1 MSNVIPIDEVVRIS
15 VSNVPMGLG
24 TPNINNVAIFS
35 TECREDFGDV
45 RHYINIA
52 QVAEDFSLNSAT
64 YSSATEIFAQT
75 PNPLSSQASVAIVR
89 TVATS
94 ATQAVWTSKNIA
106 SNVDNFKL
114 VSDGAF
120 KLTVG
125 GTITSISGLD
135 FQSIASVADIAKV
148 IDDAT
153 DEYQIT
159 ATAGSIVI
167 SSKSYGAGTQFTIG
181 SPSSGTDITG
191 TDYLNVGA
199 DDDSLDGTNSSGE
212 TIGDAVIRAQEIASF
227 VGFMTVQ
234 KIEPAA
240 IFPNAQKI
248 SALDKIWMCPIF
260 DAGGIEVA
268 KSIRDASLRKT
279 RVLYYSTSYLDA
291 QLFAA
296 AYMGR
301 AFCVNFSGSS
311 TVQTMNLKELVG
323 IVGDPGKV
331 DSVAIK
337 EAGIDVYG
345 NFGKISRT
353 ITSGANTHFDRVYN
367 QLAIKF
373 QIQYDVFNLIATTIT
388 KIPQTEQGMDA
399 IKSVIA
405 GVMQRFVRNGFIAPG
420 TWNSADTFGDP
431 AIFKANIAQAGYYI
445 YSSPISDQ
453 SQSEREQRIAPL
465 IQVACKESGAVHYI
479 TISVVIEA

>member
-1 MSNVIPIDEVVRIS
+1 VSNVIPIDEVVRIS

-35 TECREDFGDV
+35 TECRENFGDV
-45 RHYINIA
+45 RYYISMSQI
-52 QVAEDFSLNSAT
+52 AEDFPTSSLT
-64 YSSATEIFAQT
+64 YSLATEVFAQT

-89 TVATS
+89 ISAID
-94 ATQAVWTSKNIA
+94 ATQATWASKNISA
-106 SNVDNFKL
+106 NIANFKL
-114 VSDGAF
+114 IANGAFTLVTGEDTVSITDLDFRNVTSVSD
-120 KLTVG
+120 V
-125 GTITSISGLD
+125 
-135 FQSIASVADIAKV
+135 AKV

-153 DEYQIT
+153 DGYPVF
-159 ATAGSIVI
+159 ASGNSIVI
-167 SSKSYGAGTQFTIG
+167 SSKSYGVGTQFTIG
-181 SPSSGTDITG
+181 APDSGTDITG
-191 TDYLNVGA
+191 ANYLNVGE
-199 DDDSLDGTNSSGE
+199 DNDSLDGTNSSGE
-212 TIGDAVIRAQEIASF
+212 SVGDAVIRAQEFASF

-234 KIEPAA
+234 KIETAA
-240 IFPNAQKI
+240 ILPNAQKI

-260 DAGGIEVA
+260 DDGGIEVA
-268 KSIRDASLRKT
+268 KSIRDASLCKT
-279 RVLYYSTSYLDA
+279 RMLYYSTSYLDA

-323 IVGDPGKV
+323 IAGDPGKV

-353 ITSGANTHFDRVYN
+353 ITSGGNTHFDRVYN

-420 TWNSADTFGDP
+420 TWNSANTFGDP
-431 AIFKANIAQAGYYI
+431 AIFKANISQAGYYI
-445 YSSPISDQ
+445 YSNPIADQ
-453 SQSEREQRIAPL
+453 PQSEREQRIAPL
-465 IQVACKESGAVHYI
+465 IQVACKESGAIHYI